1 MTLCHSCTADL
12 KPQETSR
19 GQWIKSKS
27 AVNYRVN
34 LLSAAIAAALLIP
47 SGAAI
52 AQDALEVEEV
62 VVTGSFIRRTE
73 GFRAASPITQI
84 GAEDIALAG
93 TPNMGDVIHNLS
105 FYQGSTVTQNS
116 LTGASSTT
124 TSINLRGL
132 GAGATLN
139 LVDGMRV
146 IGTNVN
152 TFLPQ
157 IAIQRLDIV
166 TDGAAAL
173 YGSQA
178 GAGVVNFVPRTSYD
192 GVKVEVYQQGDSRGD
207 YKDT

>member
-12 KPQETSR
+12 KHQETSR

-52 AQDALEVEEV
+52 AQDASEVGEV

-105 FYQGSTVTQNS
+105 FN
-116 LTGASSTT
+116 
-124 TSINLRGL
+124 
-132 GAGATLN
+132 
-139 LVDGMRV
+139 
-146 IGTNVN
+146 
-152 TFLPQ
+152 
-157 IAIQRLDIV
+157 
-166 TDGAAAL
+166 
-173 YGSQA
+173 
-178 GAGVVNFVPRTSYD
+178 
-192 GVKVEVYQQGDSRGD
+192 
-207 YKDT
+207 